1 LAVTRR
7 LLDVAQGGI
16 DTCKSCRT
24 SAEQWLSITEAQL
37 LRGDWTDPDRA
48 RITVHD
54 YVAAWISQ
62 RPGLRPRTVELYRW
76 LLGKHID
83 PDLGGVEL
91 GKLSTSLIRQWR
103 AKRLESGVSATVT
116 AKAYRLL
123 RASMNTA
130 VNEDKIL
137 PRNPCIVRG
146 ADRENPDE
154 RPVISIAQ
162 VFQIAGEMPKRFR
175 LLVLLAFGSMR

>member
-1 LAVTRR
+1 M
-7 LLDVAQGGI
+7 
-16 DTCKSCRT
+16 
-24 SAEQWLSITEAQL
+24 
-37 LRGDWTDPDRA
+37 
-48 RITVHD
+48 
-54 YVAAWISQ
+54 AAWISQ

-146 ADRENPDE
+146 ADRENPTNV
-154 RPVISIAQ
+154 R
-162 VFQIAGEMPKRFR
+162 
-175 LLVLLAFGSMR
+175 